1 MNKKINIR
9 VATKADIPDL
19 LHLIKELAIFEKAPN
34 EVINTPELMEKDGF
48 GENNIFD
55 AFVAEIDDHVIG
67 MAITYF
73 RYSSWKGK
81 RLYLEDL
88 IVTEKSRGLGAGQ
101 LLFQHCIQFG
111 KESECNG
118 MVWQVLD
125 WNEPAIDFYKSYN
138 ANLDGGWINGTLD
151 F

>member
-1 MNKKINIR
+1 VNKKINIR

-73 RYSSWKGK
+73 RYSTWKGK

>member
-73 RYSSWKGK
+73 RYSTWKGK

-138 ANLDGGWINGTLD
+138 ANLDGCWINGTLD

>member
-1 MNKKINIR
+1 VNKKINIR

-73 RYSSWKGK
+73 RYSTWKGK

-111 KESECNG
+111 KDSECNG

>member
-73 RYSSWKGK
+73 RYSTWKGK

-88 IVTEKSRGLGAGQ
+88 IVTEKSRGLGSGQ

-111 KESECNG
+111 KDSECNG

>member
-73 RYSSWKGK
+73 RYSTWKGK

-138 ANLDGGWINGTLD
+138 ANLDGGWINGTLE

>member
-73 RYSSWKGK
+73 RYSTWKGK

-125 WNEPAIDFYKSYN
+125 CNEPAIEFYKSYN

>member
-1 MNKKINIR
+1 VNKKINIR

-73 RYSSWKGK
+73 RYSTWKGK

-88 IVTEKSRGLGAGQ
+88 IVTEKSRGLGSGQ

-111 KESECNG
+111 KDSECNG

>member
-73 RYSSWKGK
+73 RYSTWKGK

-88 IVTEKSRGLGAGQ
+88 IVTEKSRGLGSGQ

>member
-9 VATKADIPDL
+9 KATSADIPDL
-19 LHLIKELAIFEKAPN
+19 LALITELAVFEKAPH

-55 AFVAEIDDHVIG
+55 AFVAETDGHVIG

-73 RYSSWKGK
+73 RYSTWKGK

-125 WNEPAIDFYKSYN
+125 WNEPAIDFYKSYH
-138 ANLDGGWINGTLD
+138 AHLDGGWINGTLE

>member
-34 EVINTPELMEKDGF
+34 EVMNTPELMEKDGF

-73 RYSSWKGK
+73 RYSTWKGK

>member
-55 AFVAEIDDHVIG
+55 AFVAETDDHVIG

-73 RYSSWKGK
+73 RYSTWKGK

>member
-73 RYSSWKGK
+73 RYSTWKGK

>member
-1 MNKKINIR
+1 VNKKINIR

-73 RYSSWKGK
+73 RYSTWKGK

-138 ANLDGGWINGTLD
+138 ANLDGGWINGTP
-151 F
+151 

>member
-73 RYSSWKGK
+73 RYSTWKGK

-125 WNEPAIDFYKSYN
+125 WNEPSIDFYKSYN